1 MRRLLYSA
9 YQRTFRRTS
18 ECSIKAKTFLQNG
31 RTSECAPQFCIQ
43 ELRTGKRRVK
53 KLPTIFTIIL
63 GNDTRDAE
71 EKLTAHRIKK
81 RRTLPR
87 FLQWCPPENALKKRA
102 HSRSTSRGRLR
113 RAFQKCASYQ
123 QDYLQSRRYRKF
135 QFSAARQS
143 DLVHRGQYPAQVLP
157 NAQYRKS

>member
-31 RTSECAPQFCIQ
+31 RTFDCAPQFCIH

-63 GNDTRDAE
+63 GNDSRDAE
-71 EKLTAHRIKK
+71 EKLSAHRIKK

-102 HSRSTSRGRLR
+102 HSRLLR
-113 RAFQKCASYQ
+113 EAGSG
-123 QDYLQSRRYRKF
+123 
-135 QFSAARQS
+135 ARFK
-143 DLVHRGQYPAQVLP
+143 
-157 NAQYRKS
+157 NALHINKIIYNHVGIVNFNFPPLDKAI

>member
-31 RTSECAPQFCIQ
+31 RTFDCVPQFCIQ

-63 GNDTRDAE
+63 GNDSRDAE
-71 EKLTAHRIKK
+71 EKLTAHRIKNDEHCRAFYSGARLK
-81 RRTLPR
+81 MRLKSVRTVVLLREAGSGAR
-87 FLQWCPPENALKKRA
+87 FKNALHIDKIIYNHVGIVNFNFPPLDKA
-102 HSRSTSRGRLR
+102 I
-113 RAFQKCASYQ
+113 
-123 QDYLQSRRYRKF
+123 
-135 QFSAARQS
+135 
-143 DLVHRGQYPAQVLP
+143 
-157 NAQYRKS
+157 